1 MSIKR
6 QLSSNENL
14 NKIQKTTNLIT
25 RFENL
30 SNEIYY
36 EIFDYLD
43 GCSIHKAFSNLN
55 RRFQQLLTSPVYNL
69 KISIED
75 NSTTSVEYFCTNVIL
90 PNKHRII
97 SIHLWNTYSIQ
108 HFFQHCS
115 IDLSFFRLRSIILYD
130 INSLQLQA
138 VLASLTFLPS
148 IRAFTCSIND
158 NHSQINDIYHLI
170 FQMPSLKYL
179 SLSIPTDDQVNV
191 LKPCDI
197 VEQPSP
203 IETMIISHK
212 CTIPI
217 LTSILRCTPYIKCLT
232 CQMLIESEK
241 ELTTDVC
248 LSLPNLAH
256 ITIDY
261 CAMRFFKFEALIK
274 QISSSVKVLKLQHFE
289 SQHYI
294 DPNRWKQL
302 VSQDMPYLRKFLVCC
317 TVVTNADFR
326 NNHRNA
332 FTHQLTSKLWLAQ
345 TWTIELRI
353 ANSEM
358 SYLIQKSPVKSAD
371 QKMNCANGMKLSITN
386 HRVVER
392 TAYFRL
398 HFAPIIRTIRFSA
411 LHISFSKI
419 SSYGFTT
426 ILKSL
431 PNLQSLEISTLPVQ
445 QWSFSNAEDSETL
458 QHIINTNSIKIVR
471 QWMDLDLL
479 HFLIKLCPRM
489 ERFEVSWVETSTVE
503 NLVRV
508 VLMKHATHI
517 RELHSFECCVL
528 NETDTLVGQVK
539 KLIDTEKLLSDYKI
553 SQNGNKLSLQWKS
566 SL

>member
-1 MSIKR
+1 MSVKR

-14 NKIQKTTNLIT
+14 NKIPRTTNLIT
-25 RFENL
+25 CFEHF

-43 GCSIHKAFSNLN
+43 GCSTHKAFSNLN
-55 RRFQQLLTSPVYNL
+55 SRFQQLLTSSKYNL
-69 KISIED
+69 KISMQD
-75 NSTTSVEYFCTNVIL
+75 DSTTNVEYICTNVIL

-115 IDLSFFRLRSIILYD
+115 IDLSFFRLRSIILYG
-130 INSLQLQA
+130 ISSLQLQ
-138 VLASLTFLPS
+138 VRLASLTFLPS
-148 IRAFTCSIND
+148 LHEFTCYIND
-158 NHSQINDIYHLI
+158 NQSQINDIYHRF

-179 SLSIPTDDQVNV
+179 SLSIPTDDEVNV
-191 LKPCDI
+191 LKPCDT
-197 VEQPSP
+197 VEHPSH

-217 LTSILRCTPYIKCLT
+217 LTSILRCTPYIKYLT
-232 CQMLIESEK
+232 CQMLIESDN

-248 LSLPNLAH
+248 LSLPNLTH
-256 ITIDY
+256 ITMDY
-261 CAMRFFKFEALIK
+261 CAMRFFKFEAFIK

-302 VSQDMPYLRKFLVCC
+302 VSQNMPYLRKFLVCC

-332 FTHQLTSKLWLAQ
+332 FIHQLTSKLWIAQ

-358 SYLIQKSPVKSAD
+358 SYLIQKPPLKSVD
-371 QKMNCANGMKLSITN
+371 QKMNSANGMKLSITN
-386 HRVVER
+386 HRGIER
-392 TAYFRL
+392 ITYFRL
-398 HFAPIIRTIRFSA
+398 HFAPIVRAVRFSD

-426 ILKSL
+426 ILESL
-431 PNLQSLEISTLPVQ
+431 PNLQSLEVSTLPVQ
-445 QWSFSNAEDSETL
+445 QWSTLNEEDSETL
-458 QHIINTNSIKIVR
+458 QHIINTNSIKTVR
-471 QWMDLDLL
+471 QWMNLDLL

-489 ERFEVSWVETSTVE
+489 EHFEVNWVEASAVE

-517 RELHSFECCVL
+517 RELHYFECCVL
-528 NETDTLVGQVK
+528 NETDALVGQVK

-553 SQNGNKLSLQWKS
+553 SQNGNKLSLRWKP